1 MNKKAIISLVL
12 GLIISAVALFLAF
25 RNVPFNDLLLY
36 AASINYFWTLPAVSI
51 SLFTF
56 ILRAVRWQVIL
67 ASTRKIGF
75 WSAFHPMMIGFM
87 INCILP
93 GRAGEV
99 ARPVILKKNENVPF
113 STGIA
118 TVAAERAFD
127 VIFILIF
134 FVIVLATVD
143 IDPKL
148 DMTFGEYHLNRKTL
162 INISEGM
169 LSLCLLLIGGIIFV
183 SIRKAREFIKRI
195 ITAIP
200 SIFFFAGT
208 RLKRKILIKV
218 CSPLINLLEN
228 FASGFSL
235 VKSPKKLIVCAGLS
249 FFIWIL
255 SAFSYFMMAQGCP
268 GIGLSFVEI
277 AAVMIIICFFIAL
290 PSIPGWWGIWEA
302 GGIFALSLFGIASK
316 EAAGFTLVNHAIQVF
331 PVIIVGVLSALKT
344 GMNIM
349 QVTYKEN

>member
-1 MNKKAIISLVL
+1 MNKKALISLML
-12 GLIISAVALFLAF
+12 GVIISAVALFFAF

-36 AASINYFWTLPAVSI
+36 AGSINYIWSLPAVSI
-51 SLFTF
+51 AMFAF
-56 ILRAVRWQVIL
+56 VLRAARWQVIL
-67 ASTRKIGF
+67 ASTREISF

-99 ARPVILKKNENVPF
+99 ARPVILKKSENIPF

-127 VIFILIF
+127 ISFILIF
-134 FVIVLATVD
+134 FIIVLATVD

-148 DMTFGEYHLNRKTL
+148 DMTFGEYHLSRKTL
-162 INISEGM
+162 IDISEGF
-169 LSLCLLLIGGIIFV
+169 LKICLFLIAGIVFV
-183 SIRKAREFIKRI
+183 SIRKTRESMKRI
-195 ITAIP
+195 IATIP

-208 RLKRKILIKV
+208 ELKKKILTKV
-218 CSPLINLLEN
+218 CNPLINLLDN

-235 VKSPKKLIVCAGLS
+235 IKSPKKLIVCAGLS
-249 FFIWIL
+249 FLIWIL
-255 SAFSYFMMAQGCP
+255 SAFSYYIMAQGCP

-277 AAVMIIICFFIAL
+277 SAVMIIVCFFIAL

-302 GGIFALSLFGIASK
+302 GGIFALSLFGISTK

-331 PVIIVGVLSALKT
+331 PVIILGVLSALKT

-349 QVTYKEN
+349 QVTYDDK